1 VLLAASNYTGWYVG
15 LTIAFLLI
23 VVVVAIVATILT
35 LALRIVEQAHQAIVG
50 LQAVR
55 ENTSILPAIPSVNQT
70 GLAILRAAQTAR
82 SVAGG

>member
-1 VLLAASNYTGWYVG
+1 MLLVAESYAGWYIG
-15 LTIAFLLI
+15 LTIAFVLI

-35 LALRIVEQAHQAIVG
+35 LALRIVEQAHQAIAG

-70 GLAILRAAQTAR
+70 GLAILSAAQTAR
-82 SVAGG
+82 AVAGG